1 MMARKVA
8 ANKILNGVAVSPG
21 IAIGKAYLVDRRKVE
36 IPRFSLL
43 DDSHVPEE
51 MERFKEAVRRSQEEL
66 HEIRNRMRDTVME
79 EHLYILDAHIRMLQD
94 RTLLQVTLST
104 IKQDRINAEWAL
116 SKALDGF
123 RTVLMKAEDEYL
135 RSRVADLD
143 FVGQRILRHLRGERQ
158 ESISQIQGEVIVVA
172 HDLSPADT
180 AQMKKDIIKAFVTD
194 MGGRTSHTA
203 ILARS
208 LEIPAVV
215 ALERITES
223 VQTGDTIIVDGVRG
237 MVIVDPAPEVME
249 DYLERRSH
257 FRVVKE
263 ELLSYGRLPGETLD
277 GHKVLVRANI
287 EMPDEVPSVLAHGGE
302 GVGLYRT
309 EFLYLNRKDLPTEE
323 EHYRTYREVVE
334 RISPGWVTIR
344 TLDIGG
350 DKLASQPGGL
360 EESNPALGLRAIRF
374 SLREREIFKAQLKG
388 IFRASVHG
396 KVRIMFPM
404 ISGVSE
410 IRQAMEIIAETED
423 ELRRRGEPF
432 STDVPIGAMI
442 EIPSAVSIADF
453 LAREV
458 DFFSIGTNDL
468 IQYALAI
475 DRGNEHVTYLYEPL
489 HPAVLRMIK
498 TVVEA
503 GHAAGI
509 PVGMCGEMAGEP
521 LYVPI
526 LLGLGLDELS
536 MNALAIPMVKKVI
549 RSVTLRDCR
558 SLATQIMELGTPKE
572 IHDFVRQTLCGWF
585 PQEFE
590 ALSVQ

>member
-1 MMARKVA
+1 MVRRRA
-8 ANKILNGVAVSPG
+8 ANMIFSGVAVSPG
-21 IAIGKAYLVDRRKVE
+21 IAIGKAYLVDRRRVE

-43 DDSHVPEE
+43 DDRHVPEE
-51 MERFKEAVRRSQEEL
+51 MDRFKEALRKSQEEL
-66 HEIRNRMRDTVME
+66 REIRNRMRDTVME

-94 RTLLQVTLST
+94 RTLLQVTLNT
-104 IKQDRINAEWAL
+104 IRQERINAEWAL

-123 RTVLMKAEDEYL
+123 RAILMKAEDEYL

-143 FVGQRILRHLRGERQ
+143 FVGQRILRHLKGESQ

-180 AQMKKDIIKAFVTD
+180 AQMKKDVIKAFVTD

-208 LEIPAVV
+208 LQIPAVV

-237 MVIVDPAPEVME
+237 MVVVDPAPEVME
-249 DYLERRSH
+249 DYLEKRSH

-263 ELLSYGRLPGETLD
+263 ELLEYGRLPGETLD
-277 GHKVLVRANI
+277 GHKIVVRANI
-287 EMPDEVPSVLAHGGE
+287 EMPDEVPSVLTHGGE
-302 GVGLYRT
+302 GIGLYRT
-309 EFLYLNRKDLPTEE
+309 EFLYLNRKELPAEE
-323 EHYRTYREVVE
+323 EHYATYREVVE
-334 RISPGWVTIR
+334 RICPGWVTIR

-350 DKLASQPGGL
+350 DKLASPPGGL
-360 EESNPALGLRAIRF
+360 EEGNPAMGLRAIRF
-374 SLREREIFKAQLKG
+374 SLREKEIFKVQLRA
-388 IFRASVHG
+388 ILRASAHG

-410 IRQAMEIIAETED
+410 IRQAREILQEAQE
-423 ELRRRGEPF
+423 ELLLRGEAF
-432 STDVPIGAMI
+432 SRDVPVGAMI

-498 TVVEA
+498 TVVDA
-503 GHAAGI
+503 GHEAGI

-549 RSVTLRDCR
+549 RSVTVNECR
-558 SLATQIMELGTPKE
+558 SLAQQIMRFGTPRE
-572 IHDFVRQTLCGWF
+572 IHDFVRQTLCEWL

>member
-1 MMARKVA
+1 MPRKVA
-8 ANKILNGVAVSPG
+8 ANKIFNGVAVSPG

-51 MERFKEAVRRSQEEL
+51 MERFKEAVRKSQEEL
-66 HEIRNRMRDTVME
+66 NEIRNRMRDTVME

-94 RTLLQVTLST
+94 RTLLQVTLNT
-104 IKQDRINAEWAL
+104 IRQDRINAEWAL

-180 AQMKKDIIKAFVTD
+180 AQMKKDVIKAFVTD

-223 VQTGDTIIVDGVRG
+223 VQSGDTIIVDGVRG

-257 FRVVKE
+257 YRVVKE
-263 ELLSYGRLPGETLD
+263 ELLAYGRLPGETLD
-277 GHKVLVRANI
+277 GHKILVRANI
-287 EMPDEVPSVLAHGGE
+287 EMPDEVPSVLGHGGE

-309 EFLYLNRKDLPTEE
+309 EFLYLNRKELPTEE

-334 RISPGWVTIR
+334 RINPGWVTIR

-350 DKLASQPGGL
+350 DKLLSQRGGL

-374 SLREREIFKAQLKG
+374 SLRERGIFKAQLAG
-388 IFRASVHG
+388 ILRASVHG

-410 IRQAMEIIAETED
+410 IRQAVEIIEETED

-489 HPAVLRMIK
+489 HPAVLRMIR
-498 TVVEA
+498 TVVDA

-549 RSVTLRDCR
+549 RSVNLRDCR
-558 SLATQIMELGTPKE
+558 SLVRQIMELGTPKE
-572 IHDFVRQTLCGWF
+572 IHDFVRQTLCEWF

-590 ALSVQ
+590 VFSVQ

>member
-1 MMARKVA
+1 MARRVA

-51 MERFKEAVRRSQEEL
+51 MDRFREAVRKSQEEL

-104 IKQDRINAEWAL
+104 IRQERINAEWAL

-180 AQMKKDIIKAFVTD
+180 AQMKKDVIKAFVTD

-223 VQTGDTIIVDGVRG
+223 VQSGDTIIVDGVRG

-257 FRVVKE
+257 YRVVKE
-263 ELLSYGRLPGETLD
+263 ELLVYGRLPGETLD
-277 GHKVLVRANI
+277 GHKVQVRANI
-287 EMPDEVPSVLAHGGE
+287 EMPDEVPSVLGHGGE

-309 EFLYLNRKDLPTEE
+309 EFLYLNRKELPTEE
-323 EHYRTYREVVE
+323 EHYLTYREVVE

-350 DKLASQPGGL
+350 DKLVSQPGGL
-360 EESNPALGLRAIRF
+360 EECNPALGLRAIRF
-374 SLREREIFKAQLKG
+374 SLREREIFKAQLRG
-388 IFRASVHG
+388 ILRASVHG

-410 IRQAMEIIAETED
+410 IRQAVEIIEETED

-536 MNALAIPMVKKVI
+536 MNALAIPMVKKMI

-558 SLATQIMELGTPKE
+558 SLAIQIMELGTPKE
-572 IHDFVRQTLCGWF
+572 IHDFVRQTLCEWF

>member
-1 MMARKVA
+1 MARKVA

-21 IAIGKAYLVDRRKVE
+21 IAIGKAYLVDRRRVE

-43 DDSHVPEE
+43 DDRHVPEE
-51 MERFKEAVRRSQEEL
+51 MDRFKEAVRRSQEEL
-66 HEIRNRMRDTVME
+66 REIRNRMRDTVME

-94 RTLLQVTLST
+94 RTLLQVTLNT
-104 IKQDRINAEWAL
+104 IRQERINAEWAL

-123 RTVLMKAEDEYL
+123 RAILMKAEDEYL

-143 FVGQRILRHLRGERQ
+143 FVGQRILRHLKGESQ

-180 AQMKKDIIKAFVTD
+180 AQMKKDVIKAFVTD

-208 LEIPAVV
+208 LQIPAVV

-237 MVIVDPAPEVME
+237 MVVVDPAPEVME

-263 ELLSYGRLPGETLD
+263 ELLEYGRLPGETLD
-277 GHKVLVRANI
+277 GHKVVVRANI
-287 EMPDEVPSVLAHGGE
+287 EMPDEVPSVLTHGGE
-302 GVGLYRT
+302 GIGLYRT
-309 EFLYLNRKDLPTEE
+309 EFLYLNRKELPAEE
-323 EHYRTYREVVE
+323 EHYATYREVVE
-334 RISPGWVTIR
+334 RICPGWVTIR

-350 DKLASQPGGL
+350 DKLASPPGGL
-360 EESNPALGLRAIRF
+360 EEGNPAMGLRAIRF
-374 SLREREIFKAQLKG
+374 SLREKEIFKVQLRA
-388 IFRASVHG
+388 ILRASAHG

-410 IRQAMEIIAETED
+410 IRQAREILQEAQE
-423 ELRRRGEPF
+423 ELLLRGEAF
-432 STDVPIGAMI
+432 SRDVPVGAMI

-498 TVVEA
+498 TVVDA
-503 GHAAGI
+503 GHEAGI

-549 RSVTLRDCR
+549 RSVTVNECR
-558 SLATQIMELGTPKE
+558 SLAQQIMRFGTPRE
-572 IHDFVRQTLCGWF
+572 IHDFVRQTLSEWL